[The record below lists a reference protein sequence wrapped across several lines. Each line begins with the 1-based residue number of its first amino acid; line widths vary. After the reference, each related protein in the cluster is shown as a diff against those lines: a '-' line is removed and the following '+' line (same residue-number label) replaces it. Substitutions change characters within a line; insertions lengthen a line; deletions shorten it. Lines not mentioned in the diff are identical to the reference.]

1 MDKKRQKVIKSLEN
15 HLRQTRRQLV
25 KMDTEEEAVQFLID
39 SFIDELYCDFVGV
52 ILGEDTKFI
61 PKAWRGNVEKIET
74 VFPLEIEQCSS
85 KLLTQSLRYD
95 DKKLL
100 GSCKLANRL
109 EHAGVKTWFTVPLI
123 DDEKKY
129 GFCMIGFYTYIPLF
143 NMYQTFDEFG
153 KDVAVAISMARRK
166 NKQHAEQ
173 IDWIQYFS
181 IHKSLDDS
189 IQEFTLRA
197 ASVTNAKSACLYLY
211 NEKESY
217 FVLQTPTYG
226 KMNVRK
232 RIYVTQKNTLHT
244 YFTYFEQSGG
254 KQITIPIVIDLEI
267 IGVLHVVGKKD
278 QLLFSEDDQHALRLL
293 TDHIAILLENAQL
306 YNKEKEQRSRLQFL
320 LDYQQNLV
328 KETVIHDDFHGIAD
342 KLGGLYQ
349 TSVIILNRF
358 LRPITWNTLKG
369 NQEIVNSLN
378 QEVDYQQDESTM
390 ISFLKKKGFSVW
402 PIQVIHHVLGYL
414 VIEKN
419 QTEMDELDQ
428 LMVSSAKNICSV
440 QFIKQKLVI
449 ETNEHVKELFMDNL
463 FVEKIEDKEKI
474 LQYANLFHWDM
485 FQAHRVT
492 TLSIELDP
500 LEAKDLN
507 LLEQEVKK
515 DHIWDYILH
524 RMLDQMEGVL
534 RAKYQEHYVLFI
546 PIYHQVESKNKWQ
559 DFYTN
564 IKKVAHKTNIQCDI
578 YLGIGSVVTDFN
590 QYYVSYKQSV
600 QALNIVKNRFQLKG
614 YALFEELGSYTILHR
629 LDNPTVQ
636 MFMES
641 QLGVIHE
648 YSKENNVDLWSTLR
662 AYLDYNGNVKQT
674 SEELFMHRSTL
685 IYRIEKIENLLGV
698 DLKDSDVRFNLM
710 MAYKLCDMKEY
721 D

>member
-1 MDKKRQKVIKSLEN
+1 
-15 HLRQTRRQLV
+15 
-25 KMDTEEEAVQFLID
+25 
-39 SFIDELYCDFVGV
+39 
-52 ILGEDTKFI
+52 
-61 PKAWRGNVEKIET
+61 
-74 VFPLEIEQCSS
+74 
-85 KLLTQSLRYD
+85 
-95 DKKLL
+95 
-100 GSCKLANRL
+100 
-109 EHAGVKTWFTVPLI
+109 
-123 DDEKKY
+123 
-129 GFCMIGFYTYIPLF
+129 
-143 NMYQTFDEFG
+143 
-153 KDVAVAISMARRK
+153 
-166 NKQHAEQ
+166 
-173 IDWIQYFS
+173 
-181 IHKSLDDS
+181 
-189 IQEFTLRA
+189 
-197 ASVTNAKSACLYLY
+197 
-211 NEKESY
+211 
-217 FVLQTPTYG
+217 
-226 KMNVRK
+226 
-232 RIYVTQKNTLHT
+232 
-244 YFTYFEQSGG
+244 G

-578 YLGIGSVVTDFN
+578 YLGIGSVVIDFN

-600 QALNIVKNRFQLKG
+600 QDLNIVKNRFQLKV
-614 YALFEELGSYTILHR
+614 YALFEELGSYSIIHR

-674 SEELFMHRSTL
+674 SEEL
-685 IYRIEKIENLLGV
+685 
-698 DLKDSDVRFNLM
+698 
-710 MAYKLCDMKEY
+710 
-721 D
+721 